1 MSKKVKAGGKSP
13 IGLRALTTFRAI
25 IKEGSVTAAARDV
38 GLTQPAASR
47 LLAQME
53 ETVGF
58 ELFYRDKGKLIPTPD
73 GLLLFDEVNRALD
86 NIDRVNGLARDIAE
100 FRVGQLK
107 LVAPPSLL
115 EGILPGIAADFLE
128 QYPKVRLTID
138 SPSIEAAKALI
149 ASRAVDAGFVKLP
162 LNRPD
167 LEAETVMVNE
177 TACVMTQDHPLAK
190 HKVIKPSMLDGVPLI
205 QLGLGSS
212 GRTQIDAAFAQ
223 VGVRSDV
230 RVETH
235 TVSSACALAARG
247 VGVALVNEALG
258 QAYIRKGIV
267 LRRFSPSVRHEYA
280 FVTST
285 AAAPSRLVLA
295 FLALTRNHLAR
306 LTKRLGA

>member
-1 MSKKVKAGGKSP
+1 MTRARKTADLNA

-25 IKEGSVTAAARDV
+25 IRQGSVTAAARDV

-53 ETVGF
+53 KSVGF

-73 GLLLFDEVNRALD
+73 GLLIFEEVNRALD
-86 NIDRVNGLARDIAE
+86 NINRVSDLARDIAE

-128 QYPKVRLTID
+128 QYSDIRLIID
-138 SPSIEAAKALI
+138 SPSIEAAKAMI
-149 ASRAVDAGFVKLP
+149 ASRTVDAGFVKLP

-167 LEAETVMVNE
+167 LHAETVMINE
-177 TACVMTQDHPLAK
+177 TACMMTKDHPLAK
-190 HKVIKPSMLDGVPLI
+190 NALISAEMLDGVPLI

-212 GRTQIDAAFAQ
+212 GRTQVEAAFARC
-223 VGVRSDV
+223 GVTPLV

-235 TVSSACALAARG
+235 TVSSACAFAARG
-247 VGVALVNEALG
+247 VGVAIVNEGLG
-258 QAYIRKGIV
+258 QTYVRDRMV
-267 LRRFSPSVRHEYA
+267 LRRFSPSIRHEYA

-285 AAAPSRLVLA
+285 AAVPPRLAQA
-295 FLALTRNHLAR
+295 FLTLTRAHMVKLR
-306 LTKRLGA
+306 KRDD